1 MPEIESRKIV
11 CPVCR
16 ASQVPMPECRRCQAD
31 LSLYLLAL
39 RSAANARNALEQARR
54 DGDQQRAKRTF
65 DYLKWLDPKALG

>member
-1 MPEIESRKIV
+1 
-11 CPVCR
+11 
-16 ASQVPMPECRRCQAD
+16 MPECRRCQAD